1 MRARLGTVLGLTAGI
16 LLAATSQ
23 PAAASAGGPA
33 GRPTTTAQP
42 TRSGTV
48 VDAEGRTVGGWVEL
62 GPSSDQAASVSA
74 SMSASDAP
82 AASSGRQDVGG
93 GVWTYGSYD
102 ENGQKHCWSKYYN
115 TSYYH
120 SATAVMTSSKKVYA
134 WQFDYADAHI
144 SESIQIGAL
153 CKVYW
158 ATYP

>member
-1 MRARLGTVLGLTAGI
+1 MRTRLATTLGTTAG
-16 LLAATSQ
+16 LLLVASLTPATAHAAVSAAPAATTQ
-23 PAAASAGGPA
+23 A
-33 GRPTTTAQP
+33 

-48 VDAEGRTVGGWVEL
+48 VDAEGRTVGGWAEL
-62 GPSSDQAASVSA
+62 GPSSDPALSA
-74 SMSASDAP
+74 SSSSDAP
-82 AASSGRQDVGG
+82 ATSSGRQDVGG

-115 TSYYH
+115 STYYH
-120 SATAVMTSSKKVYA
+120 SATAVMTTSKKVYA

-144 SESIQIGAL
+144 AESVQIGAL

>member
-1 MRARLGTVLGLTAGI
+1 MSSRLATPRRLTAA
-16 LLAATSQ
+16 LLLGAALAPS
-23 PAAASAGGPA
+23 AAGSASA
-33 GRPTTTAQP
+33 TTSTTAP
-42 TRSGTV
+42 GPSPSGTV
-48 VDAEGRTVGGWVEL
+48 VDDEGRAVGGWLVL
-62 GPSSDQAASVSA
+62 DQTPGPGPSASSTR
-74 SMSASDAP
+74 DAP

-115 TSYYH
+115 SSYYH
-120 SATAVMTSSKKVYA
+120 SAAAVMTTSRKVYA
-134 WQFDYADAHI
+134 WQFEYADAHI

>member
-1 MRARLGTVLGLTAGI
+1 MSSRLATPRRLTAA
-16 LLAATSQ
+16 LLLGAALAPS
-23 PAAASAGGPA
+23 AAGSASATA
-33 GRPTTTAQP
+33 STTAP
-42 TRSGTV
+42 GPSRSGTV
-48 VDAEGRTVGGWVEL
+48 VDDEGRAVGGWLVL
-62 GPSSDQAASVSA
+62 DQTPGPGPSASSTR
-74 SMSASDAP
+74 DAP

-120 SATAVMTSSKKVYA
+120 SATAVMTTSRKVYA
-134 WQFDYADAHI
+134 WQFEYADAHI

>member
-1 MRARLGTVLGLTAGI
+1 MRTRLATVLGLTAGM

-23 PAAASAGGPA
+23 PAAADAAGSAGSL
-33 GRPTTTAQP
+33 TASTQP

-48 VDAEGRTVGGWVEL
+48 VDAQGRTVGGWVEL
-62 GPSSDQAASVSA
+62 GASSHSTASA
-74 SMSASDAP
+74 SATDRP
-82 AASSGRQDVGG
+82 VASSGRQDVGG

-115 TSYYH
+115 SSYYH